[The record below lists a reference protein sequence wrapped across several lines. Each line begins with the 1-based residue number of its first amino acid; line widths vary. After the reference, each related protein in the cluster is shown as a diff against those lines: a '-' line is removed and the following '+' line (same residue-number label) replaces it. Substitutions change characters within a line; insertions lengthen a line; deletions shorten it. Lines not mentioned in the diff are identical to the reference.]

1 MSRATVLIVLAV
13 LRLGALLCTES
24 EVVGQDLQ
32 KQPMLLIVHR
42 QCDLLDTAQP
52 NASRSKLDSQVR
64 SGTAIVGIRR
74 EDIGEP
80 TRGGWHVVTLE
91 EPPRNGWLPVGA
103 VMPFDTRGK
112 ELKATAIAL
121 RAAHRKAP
129 TLPELILIQD
139 NPAIQQ
145 AWREVSEAVAE
156 NETLPENERYPDP
169 YFARAEIWASVNNYS
184 DSLQDYLTGIAYARK
199 ANRDLL
205 SYSAYFDKLLDVAEK
220 LQELP
225 VPAKGAH
232 PDLSVLAR
240 QHYSQGY
247 GHLFT
252 GKLQE
257 ALDRFDNAVQL
268 APDQPLYWYFRALT
282 QRRLGDDQRAQ
293 HDALMGAY
301 FERQFAGWRQRSLDH
316 AFIRVQGEWRMW
328 LESFR
333 LGWPSHRLLLTKV
346 AGNR

>member
-1 MSRATVLIVLAV
+1 LLAV
-13 LRLGALLCTES
+13 LQLGALLCTES
-24 EVVGQDLQ
+24 EVVGQVSQ
-32 KQPMLLIVHR
+32 KLPMLLIVHR

-52 NASRSKLDSQVR
+52 NAVRSKLPSQVR
-64 SGTAIVGIRR
+64 SGTAIVGMRR
-74 EDIGEP
+74 EYIGDP
-80 TRGGWHVVTLE
+80 ARGGWHVVTLE

-121 RAAHRKAP
+121 RAAHHKPPA
-129 TLPELILIQD
+129 LPVLILIEN

-145 AWREVSEAVAE
+145 SWREVSEAVAE
-156 NETLPENERYPDP
+156 NETLPENERFPDP
-169 YFARAEIWASVNNYS
+169 YFARAEIWASVDNYS
-184 DSLQDYLTGIAYARK
+184 DSLQDYLTGIACARK

-205 SYSAYFDKLLDVAEK
+205 SYSAYFDKLSYVAGK

-225 VPAKGAH
+225 VQIPVPKKGAQ
-232 PDLSVLAR
+232 PDLSVFAR
-240 QHYSQGY
+240 QHYSHGY
-247 GHLFT
+247 SLFFS
-252 GKLQE
+252 GQLQE

-268 APDQPLYWYFRALT
+268 APDQPRYWYFRALT

-293 HDALMGAY
+293 HDVLMGAY
-301 FERQFAGWRQRSLDH
+301 FERQFVSWRRRSLDH
-316 AFIRVQGEWRMW
+316 AFFRVQGEKRMW

-333 LGWPSHRLLLTKV
+333 RGWPSHRLLLTKV